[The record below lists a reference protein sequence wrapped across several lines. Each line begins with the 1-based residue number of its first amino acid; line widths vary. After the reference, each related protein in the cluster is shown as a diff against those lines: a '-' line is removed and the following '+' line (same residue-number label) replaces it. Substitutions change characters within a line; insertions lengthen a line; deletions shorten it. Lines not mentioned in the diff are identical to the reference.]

1 MQIGLVQMRCPKGE
15 IEANLRAIAA
25 HIEEAVRRGVEILCF
40 PEMSITGY
48 IDPARWPEAV
58 LPLDGPWVAQFIS
71 LTAGREITVL
81 AGLVEVNPAGKP
93 FITQIAAQSGSLVGV
108 YRKTTIPEDEAP
120 WFAPGGPV
128 TVHHHGAL
136 NYGMSICADIDNPDV
151 FADAARQGAGIVFEA
166 AAPGLYGSQE
176 SRDWQV
182 GFDWWR
188 EECHTK
194 LGRYAREYG
203 IHIAVA
209 TQAGRTV
216 DEDFPGG
223 GYVFAPDG
231 SCIAATD
238 DWSAGALYAPIDDQR
253 LSSRS

>member
-1 MQIGLVQMRCPKGE
+1 MHCPKGE
-15 IEANLRAIAA
+15 IDANLRT
-25 HIEEAVRRGVEILCF
+25 IEQHVDEATERGVDLLCF

-58 LPLDGPWVAQFIS
+58 LTLDGAQIARFLS
-71 LTAGREITVL
+71 LTAGREVTVL
-81 AGLVEVNPAGKP
+81 AGLVEANPAGKP
-93 FITQIAAQSGSLVGV
+93 FITQIAARSGSLVGV
-108 YRKTTIPEDEAP
+108 YRKATIPEDEAL

-128 TVHHHGAL
+128 SVYRHGAL
-136 NYGMSICADIDNPDV
+136 TYGLSICADIDNPDV
-151 FADAARQGAGIVFEA
+151 FADAVRQGARIIFEA
-166 AAPGLYGSQE
+166 AAPGLYGAQE
-176 SRDWQV
+176 TRDWQA

-194 LGRYAREYG
+194 LGRYTREHG

-223 GYVFAPDG
+223 GYLFAPDG
-231 SCIAATD
+231 RCVASTD
-238 DWSAGALYAPIDDQR
+238 DWSAGVLYAEIDDRR
-253 LSSRS
+253 LSPQP